1 MFWRDGGSRIE
12 SRREPSSGGIGSRL
26 NTARMTFSSTR
37 AKNSLPANPDTTSS
51 PLGLVT
57 RRAIAA
63 RMATSTLDT
72 GPARPTMAAPARRRR
87 IRSGLNGVGRPQPK
101 PPMIRKRVP
110 SGSRWEAGLRVSRP
124 CDLAV
129 KSPCAVATAAWLNS
143 WTVMPITTAT
153 TNATKN
159 CGSSRNRNRGE
170 PTAHPP
176 GSAPALERLRH
187 GRRSIAAPTYHG
199 AAGPAGVTAL
209 HQHLNISIDR
219 QRDLA
224 PRTGGTAPRSGGRDH
239 LVDQWWR
246 LARLLAEA
254 QRGAQLAGGVRG
266 GLLVAGEDAADA
278 LARVDLVAEL
288 DGELDRDR
296 GVDLVLLAP
305 ATGSEGG
312 GGPPDRLGVDR
323 GEPAGP
329 RRGQVAAHGR
339 LRQQG
344 EVVEHPAV
352 AALGGHELVQ
362 LLQAGAAIQRLGRPL
377 PAFLGV
383 RRDPGEGGQV
393 TRKGEAEVEHAAA
406 ALAAQDLH
414 RLAHLDRVAD
424 QVAERLVHVGD
435 QRGAAPPGRLP
446 EPHAGV
452 GQLGGGADVLHEGAR
467 AGLDVEQ
474 DAARSP
480 RQLLA
485 HHARGDQRGAGHRGG
500 HVAQRV
506 DGLVGR
512 DQRGALRHHR
522 QPDALDLVEQL
533 LDGQLHPQAGDGLQL
548 VERAS
553 GVAEATAG
561 QLQHLH
567 ADGGGER
574 PDDQG
579 GAVGHAAGGVLVD
592 RRPGPS

>member
-312 GGPPDRLGVDR
+312 GGPP
-323 GEPAGP
+323 
-329 RRGQVAAHGR
+329 GR
-339 LRQQG
+339 
-344 EVVEHPAV
+344 
-352 AALGGHELVQ
+352 
-362 LLQAGAAIQRLGRPL
+362 
-377 PAFLGV
+377 
-383 RRDPGEGGQV
+383 
-393 TRKGEAEVEHAAA
+393 
-406 ALAAQDLH
+406 
-414 RLAHLDRVAD
+414 
-424 QVAERLVHVGD
+424 
-435 QRGAAPPGRLP
+435 
-446 EPHAGV
+446 
-452 GQLGGGADVLHEGAR
+452 LGGGADVLHEGAR

-512 DQRGALRHHR
+512 DQRGALRRHR

-592 RRPGPS
+592 RRPGQAREVEPLAGGEHRVGQRLGLGL